1 MWALYVATL
10 LKIDNFSFFA
20 YEILLMWLYLKNI
33 ENMGFT
39 PKGSADHNDEEPMA
53 KAVVSLQ
60 EPLEPIYSH

>member
-1 MWALYVATL
+1 
-10 LKIDNFSFFA
+10 
-20 YEILLMWLYLKNI
+20 
-33 ENMGFT
+33 MGFT